1 MDMLG
6 EILLLLLEYI
16 LVIFIDLVWND
27 VISFVILLFKFCIV
41 K

>member
-1 MDMLG
+1 MLG